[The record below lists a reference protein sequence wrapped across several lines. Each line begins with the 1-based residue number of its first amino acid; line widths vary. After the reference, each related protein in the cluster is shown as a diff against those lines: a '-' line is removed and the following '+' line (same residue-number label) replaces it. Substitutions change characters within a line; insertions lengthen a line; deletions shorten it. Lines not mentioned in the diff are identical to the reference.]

1 MSNLMPSLAPTDT
14 ANGSREDLEAAFR
27 VFNSLSVRLEEA
39 YGDLE
44 SQVASLDEELR
55 VARQEREI
63 QRAEKEQIA
72 ERMAGLM
79 EELPV
84 GVVLVG
90 AAGRVEE
97 ANPAARDMLEGLDK
111 GAHWE
116 TVIRNNLVG
125 SGSTGDMV
133 LERRRRLTLTRREL
147 GEGTC
152 VVVLTEVTQLHELQE
167 RVVRK
172 ERLSEMG
179 EMAARLAHQVRTP
192 VATAMLHASSISRS
206 DDQKAQRGALKI
218 LDRLRELE
226 TMVNDMLMFARGD
239 VGALERLNAREI
251 LDQVLEAVDPRMLHA
266 LSATVMGSDERDRVF
281 VSREL
286 LVGALVNLVSNA
298 VQSGADHVAL
308 SARTSSEGYL
318 ELSVADDGPGV
329 PDDIAANIF
338 DPFFTTR
345 AGGTGLGLAVVRT
358 VAETF
363 GGSIQL
369 ERNANDGATF
379 RLRLPLDAGL
389 TLANT
394 ADAADTEGAE
404 VIGGG
409 S

>member
-1 MSNLMPSLAPTDT
+1 MSNLMPSMASMAPADDGTR
-14 ANGSREDLEAAFR
+14 SREDLEAAFR

-44 SQVASLDEELR
+44 NQVASLDEELR
-55 VARQEREI
+55 VARCEREI

-72 ERMAGLM
+72 ARMAGLM

-90 AAGRVEE
+90 AAGKVEE
-97 ANPAARDMLEGLDK
+97 ANPAARDMLEGLEK

-125 SGSTGDMV
+125 SGSAGDMV
-133 LERRRRLTLTRREL
+133 LERRRRITLTRREL
-147 GEGTC
+147 GGGAC

-167 RVVRK
+167 QVVRN

-192 VATAMLHASSISRS
+192 VATAMLHASALTRS
-206 DDQKAQRGALKI
+206 ADEKAQRGAVKI

-226 TMVNDMLMFARGD
+226 VMVNDMLMFARGD
-239 VGALERLNAREI
+239 VGELARVSASE
-251 LDQVLEAVDPRMLHA
+251 LLQQVLETLDPRILHA
-266 LSATVMGSDERDRVF
+266 VSAASIPVADDQPVF
-281 VSREL
+281 VNRDL

-308 SARTSSEGYL
+308 SARSSSEGFL
-318 ELSVADDGPGV
+318 ELVVTDDGPGV
-329 PDDIAANIF
+329 PEDIAARIF
-338 DPFFTTR
+338 EPFFTTR
-345 AGGTGLGLAVVRT
+345 SGGTGLGLAVVRT

-363 GGSIQL
+363 GGSVHL
-369 ERNANDGATF
+369 EGNAKGGATF
-379 RLRLPLDAGL
+379 RLRLPLDVGLAVDKPAQVAGG
-389 TLANT
+389 TR
-394 ADAADTEGAE
+394 
-404 VIGGG
+404 
-409 S
+409 

>member
-1 MSNLMPSLAPTDT
+1 MSNLMPSLAPM
-14 ANGSREDLEAAFR
+14 NGSARSREELEEAFK

-55 VARQEREI
+55 VARREREI
-63 QRAEKEQIA
+63 QRAEKERIA

-97 ANPAARDMLEGLDK
+97 ANPAAIDMLRGLDK
-111 GAHWE
+111 GTHWE
-116 TVIRNNLVG
+116 SIIRNNLVG

-133 LERRRRLTLTRREL
+133 LERRRRITLTRREL
-147 GEGTC
+147 GGGTC

-192 VATAMLHASSISRS
+192 VATAMLHASSLARS
-206 DDQKAQRGALKI
+206 EDSKAQRGALKI

-226 TMVNDMLMFARGD
+226 VMVNDMLMFARGD
-239 VGALERLNAREI
+239 VGELVRVSAGEL
-251 LDQVLEAVDPRMLHA
+251 LDQVMQTIDPRMLHA
-266 LSATVMGSDERDRVF
+266 VSARSITATADERVF
-281 VSREL
+281 VNREL

-308 SARTSSEGYL
+308 SARSSSEGFL
-318 ELSVADDGPGV
+318 ELAVSDDGPGV
-329 PDDIAANIF
+329 PDEIAARIF
-338 DPFFTTR
+338 EPFFTTR
-345 AGGTGLGLAVVRT
+345 SGGTGLGLAVVRT

-363 GGSIQL
+363 GGSVQL
-369 ERNANDGATF
+369 ERNANGGATF

-389 TLANT
+389 TVEQSVQV
-394 ADAADTEGAE
+394 AAGGA
-404 VIGGG
+404 G
-409 S
+409 

>member
-1 MSNLMPSLAPTDT
+1 MSNLMPNLAATEPG
-14 ANGSREDLEAAFR
+14 AGSREDLEAAFR

-55 VARQEREI
+55 VARREREI

-97 ANPAARDMLEGLDK
+97 ANPAARDMLDGLDK

-125 SGSTGDMV
+125 SGSAGDMV

-147 GEGTC
+147 GQGAC

-206 DDQKAQRGALKI
+206 EDEKAQRGALKI

-226 TMVNDMLMFARGD
+226 VMVNDMLMFARGN
-239 VGALERLNAREI
+239 VGELDRLSAREI
-251 LDQVLEAVDPRMLHA
+251 LDQVQEAVDPRMLHA
-266 LSATVMGSDERDRVF
+266 VSATSVQADDDERVF

-286 LVGALVNLVSNA
+286 LVGAIVNLVSNA

-308 SARTSSEGYL
+308 SARSSSEGFL

-329 PDDIAANIF
+329 PEEIATKIF

-345 AGGTGLGLAVVRT
+345 SGGTGLGLAVVRT

-363 GGSIQL
+363 GGSIAL
-369 ERNANDGATF
+369 EANAGGGATF

-389 TLANT
+389 SVGQ
-394 ADAADTEGAE
+394 AAKVA
-404 VIGGG
+404 GGER
-409 S
+409 